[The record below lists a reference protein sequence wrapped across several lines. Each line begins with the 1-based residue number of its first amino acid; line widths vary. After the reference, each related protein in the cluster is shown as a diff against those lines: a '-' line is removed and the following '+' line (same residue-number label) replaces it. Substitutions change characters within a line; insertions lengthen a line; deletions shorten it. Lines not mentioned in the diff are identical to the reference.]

1 MKLLSFLLASLL
13 IFSGQSFAVDIEA
26 REYVLIDFQTGEVLK
41 DVNGDQ
47 PMPPSS
53 MSKLMTTY
61 MVFDALRAG
70 VISLDDEFSV
80 SENAWR
86 KGGASSGGSTMF
98 LEVNSRVSVE
108 NLIRGIIIQ
117 SGNDAS
123 IVVAE
128 NLAGS
133 EEAFAEEM
141 NLKAEELGLIGSNFR
156 NATGLPDPDH
166 YMTAHDL
173 ARLARAIIVEFPEY
187 YSIYREREFTHN
199 GIRQGNRNP
208 LLYSAIGA
216 DGLKTGSTSVAGFGL
231 TASAV
236 QSGRRLI
243 LVANGFETAA
253 QRTRDTERLMLWGF
267 RNFTNRTLF
276 TASETVT
283 DAQVWLGNED
293 TVPLVIQEQVTLTV
307 PRRSWSSLEV
317 KVAYDGPLP
326 APIVEGTEV
335 AELVISAEGMETRRF
350 PLVAAASVNRLGFLG
365 RMQAAAGQLFWGG
378 AQLN

>member
-1 MKLLSFLLASLL
+1 MKIFALFALVFLVLSSP
-13 IFSGQSFAVDIEA
+13 SRAVDIDA
-26 REYVLIDFQTGEVLK
+26 REYILIDFQTGETLK
-41 DVNGDQ
+41 DVDGDK

-108 NLIRGIIIQ
+108 NLLRGIIIQ

-133 EEAFAEEM
+133 EDAFAQEM
-141 NLKAEELGLIGSNFR
+141 NLKATELGMTGSNFA

-166 YMTAHDL
+166 YMTARDL

-187 YSIYREREFTHN
+187 YSLYREREFTYN

-208 LLYSAIGA
+208 LLYSAVGA
-216 DGLKTGSTSVAGFGL
+216 DGLKTGHTSVAGYGL

-236 QSGRRLI
+236 QSGRRI
-243 LVANGFETAA
+243 VLVANGFETAA

-276 TASETVT
+276 SASETVT
-283 DAQVWLGNED
+283 DADVWLGGED
-293 TVPLVIQEQVTLTV
+293 SVPLIIQDQVTLTV

-326 APIVEGTEV
+326 APIIEGTEV
-335 AELVISAEGMETRRF
+335 AELVISAEGMETRRY
-350 PLVAAASVNRLGFLG
+350 PLVAGASVNRLGFLG

-378 AQLN
+378 ARTN

>member
-1 MKLLSFLLASLL
+1 MKYCAFIAFLFLA
-13 IFSGQSFAVDIEA
+13 ISGSARAVDIEA
-26 REYVLIDFQTGEVLK
+26 REYVLIDFQTGAVLK
-41 DVNGDQ
+41 DVGADK

-70 VISLDDEFSV
+70 VISLDDEFAV

-98 LEVNSRVSVE
+98 LEVNSRTTVE
-108 NLIRGIIIQ
+108 NLLRGIIIQ

-133 EEAFAEEM
+133 EESFADEM
-141 NLKAEELGLIGSNFR
+141 NLKALELGLTSSNFV
-156 NATGLPDPDH
+156 NATGLPDPEH
-166 YMTAHDL
+166 YMTARDL
-173 ARLARAIIVEFPEY
+173 ATLARAIIVEFPEY
-187 YSIYREREFTHN
+187 YSLYREREFTHN

-208 LLYSAIGA
+208 LLYSAVGA
-216 DGLKTGSTSVAGFGL
+216 DGLKTGHTSVAGYGL

-243 LVANGFETAA
+243 LVANGFESAA

-276 TASETVT
+276 AENETVT
-283 DAQVWLGNED
+283 DADVWLGNED
-293 TVPLVIQEQVTLTV
+293 TVPLLISEAVTLTV
-307 PRRSWSSLEV
+307 PRRSWSSLDVTVSYE
-317 KVAYDGPLP
+317 GPIP
-326 APIVEGTEV
+326 APVLEGSQV
-335 AELVISAEGMETRRF
+335 AELVISAEGMETRRY
-350 PLVAAASVNRLGFLG
+350 PLVAGASVDRLGFVG
-365 RMQAAAGQLFWGG
+365 RMQAAASQLFWGG
-378 AQLN
+378 AQN